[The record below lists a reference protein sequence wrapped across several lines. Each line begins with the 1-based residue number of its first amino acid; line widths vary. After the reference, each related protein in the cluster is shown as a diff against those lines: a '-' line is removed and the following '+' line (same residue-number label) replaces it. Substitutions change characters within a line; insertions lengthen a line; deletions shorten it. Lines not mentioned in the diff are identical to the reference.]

1 MAKINQPDNLDIEI
15 EIDLDLLVKKLLANP
30 KFIEKVTNKIRK
42 EMTRDVRSVG
52 NLFGPWAGK

>member
-30 KFIEKVTNKIRK
+30 KFIEKVTNKVRK

>member
-1 MAKINQPDNLDIEI
+1 VAKVNQPDNLEI
-15 EIDLDLLVKKLLANP
+15 EIDIDIELLVKKLLANP
-30 KFIEKVTNKIRK
+30 KFIEKVTNKVRK

>member
-1 MAKINQPDNLDIEI
+1 VAKINQPDNLDIEI